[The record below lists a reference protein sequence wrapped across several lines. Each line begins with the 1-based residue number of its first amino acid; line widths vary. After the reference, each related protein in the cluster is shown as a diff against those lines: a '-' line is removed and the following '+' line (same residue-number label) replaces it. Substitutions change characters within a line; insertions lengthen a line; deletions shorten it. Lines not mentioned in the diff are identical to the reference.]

1 MVTEALM
8 QKEQTASRFMSI
20 LMRKGKLIRHKVTT
34 PIFGKKNQWST
45 DEAKRLPHAKR
56 LQMFQ
61 ALLNES
67 LTFLD
72 IHARFDV
79 PKQTIRGLIKKG
91 ILREIWGPKA
101 IGVRFKLTNK
111 GKVYLKQL
119 EAAAKY
125 ESRIEQRNLI
135 RLKHRIYL

>member
-1 MVTEALM
+1 MVTKALM
-8 QKEQTASRFMSI
+8 QKEQAAPRFMSI

-34 PIFGKKNQWST
+34 QLLGGKNQWST
-45 DEAKRLPHAKR
+45 DDAKRLPHAKR

-61 ALLNES
+61 ALLNEP

-72 IHARFDV
+72 LHARFEV
-79 PKQTIRGLIKKG
+79 SKRTIRGLTKKG
-91 ILREIWGPKA
+91 ILRETWGPKA

-111 GKVYLKQL
+111 GKVYLKQV

-125 ESRIEQRNLI
+125 ESKIEEKNLI
-135 RLKHRIYL
+135 RLKHKI